1 MQIAKTKWKPYMYNK
16 YLFILHKP
24 IENTLNPYVQVL
36 FYDINNVF
44 RNERSLHW
52 GKLCCA
58 TCIFNFYHEKKREL
72 RGKGTKP
79 LTITFNGHNIENL

>member
-1 MQIAKTKWKPYMYNK
+1 MQIAKTKWKQYMYNK
-16 YLFILHKP
+16 YLFLLHKP
-24 IENTLNPYVQVL
+24 IENTLNPYVQGF

-58 TCIFNFYHEKKREL
+58 IFNFYHEKKNEHL
-72 RGKGTKP
+72 GAKEP
-79 LTITFNGHNIENL
+79 SL